1 MSYPTNTPQA
11 LSKPI
16 EAEIIS
22 TSPAIRKPGFL
33 GTLFG
38 CASGTLEV
46 DIQDEVQ
53 IAAFRA
59 WLAESSLTRLG
70 ALSAMEQ
77 QLSSMTPQAAER
89 YHALVDAYAKQAIGQ
104 IGRW

>member
-1 MSYPTNTPQA
+1 MSYSTNAPQA
-11 LSKPI
+11 LGKPI
-16 EAEIIS
+16 ETEIVGTIS
-22 TSPAIRKPGFL
+22 ATRQPGFL
-33 GTLFG
+33 STLFG
-38 CASGTLEV
+38 RANSTLEV
-46 DIQDEVQ
+46 DIQDEAQ

-89 YHALVDAYAKQAIGQ
+89 YHALVDAYTKQTVEQ

>member
-1 MSYPTNTPQA
+1 MSYSTNIPQA
-11 LSKPI
+11 LGKPL
-16 EAEIIS
+16 ETEIVS
-22 TSPAIRKPGFL
+22 TVPAARQPGFL
-33 GTLFG
+33 SILFG
-38 CASGTLEV
+38 RANSTLEV
-46 DIQDEVQ
+46 DIQDEAQ

-70 ALSAMEQ
+70 ALSVMEQ

-89 YHALVDAYAKQAIGQ
+89 YHALVDAYAKQAIEQ

>member
-1 MSYPTNTPQA
+1 MSYSINVPQA

-16 EAEIIS
+16 ESETIS
-22 TSPAIRKPGFL
+22 TNSATRKPSLLNVF
-33 GTLFG
+33 FG
-38 CASGTLEV
+38 CANSTLAV
-46 DIQDEVQ
+46 DIQDEAQ

-77 QLSSMTPQAAER
+77 QLRSMTPQAAER
-89 YHALVDAYAKQAIGQ
+89 YHALVDAYAKQAIEQ

>member
-1 MSYPTNTPQA
+1 MSYQTNIPQP

-22 TSPAIRKPGFL
+22 TTSATRKPGFL
-33 GTLFG
+33 GTLLS

-46 DIQDEVQ
+46 DIQDEAQ

-59 WLAESSLTRLG
+59 RLAESSLAHLG

-77 QLSSMTPQAAER
+77 QLSSMVPQASER
-89 YHALVDAYAKQAIGQ
+89 FQAVVDAYTRRIVEQL
-104 IGRW
+104 GRW

>member
-11 LSKPI
+11 LGKPI

-22 TSPAIRKPGFL
+22 TSPATRKPGLF

-38 CASGTLEV
+38 CTSGTLEV
-46 DIQDEVQ
+46 DIQDEAQ

-77 QLSSMTPQAAER
+77 QLNSMVPQASER
-89 YHALVDAYAKQAIGQ
+89 FQAVVDTYTKRIVEQL
-104 IGRW
+104 GRW

>member
-1 MSYPTNTPQA
+1 MSYSINVPQA

-16 EAEIIS
+16 ESEIIS
-22 TSPAIRKPGFL
+22 TNSATRKPSLLNVF
-33 GTLFG
+33 FG
-38 CASGTLEV
+38 CANSTLEV
-46 DIQDEVQ
+46 DIQDEAQ

-77 QLSSMTPQAAER
+77 QLSSMTPQASER
-89 YHALVDAYAKQAIGQ
+89 FQALVDTYAKQAIKQ
-104 IGRW
+104 IERW

>member
-46 DIQDEVQ
+46 DIQDEAQ

-77 QLSSMTPQAAER
+77 QLSSMVPQASER
-89 YHALVDAYAKQAIGQ
+89 FQAVVDAYTKRIVEQL
-104 IGRW
+104 GRW

>member
-1 MSYPTNTPQA
+1 MDHSTTPQA

-22 TSPAIRKPGFL
+22 TNLAARKPGFF

-46 DIQDEVQ
+46 DIQDEAR

-59 WLAESSLTRLG
+59 WLAESSLARLG
-70 ALSAMEQ
+70 ALSAMEK
-77 QLSSMTPQAAER
+77 QLSSMMPQGSDRFQAV
-89 YHALVDAYAKQAIGQ
+89 VDAYTKQTVEQ

>member
-1 MSYPTNTPQA
+1 MNYPNSTPQP
-11 LSKPI
+11 LGKPI

-22 TSPAIRKPGFL
+22 TSPAVRKPGFL

-46 DIQDEVQ
+46 DIQDEAQ

-59 WLAESSLTRLG
+59 RLAESSLAHLG

-77 QLSSMTPQAAER
+77 QLSSMVPQAADR
-89 YHALVDAYAKQAIGQ
+89 FQAVVDAYTKRIVEQL
-104 IGRW
+104 GRW